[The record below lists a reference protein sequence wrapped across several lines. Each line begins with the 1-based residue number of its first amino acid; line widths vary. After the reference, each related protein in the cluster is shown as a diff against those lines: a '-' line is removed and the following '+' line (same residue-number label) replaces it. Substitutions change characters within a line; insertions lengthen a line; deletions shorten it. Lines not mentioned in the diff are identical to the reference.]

1 MKFHVAFATLCTL
14 VGTYPAVGQNFEAVP
29 QRPGA
34 MGQPGS
40 PLSTGA
46 SNPALNFQV
55 KQLEDTPN
63 DLPLTELRRISKL
76 PITEASA
83 RTRSAHDA
91 ELYRT
96 ISPSVVLIV
105 TKTALGSGSLIGR
118 FGEVLTNYHVVKGYS
133 DVGVV
138 FKPTTEGM
146 SPTKD
151 DVLTG
156 HVLKYDEI
164 ADLALVKVA
173 TAPVGA
179 SFLRLGDSSDI
190 SVGLDVHAIGHPIE
204 QIWTYTKGII
214 SQYRLGYEWQP
225 KDGVKHRADV
235 IQTQTPINPGNSGGP
250 LFGDSGTLLGVN
262 SFSKSGEGLNYAV
275 SVDDVKRFL
284 GRSGNRVAE
293 VTPAPPPKAKCEP
306 TLVSRWRSKEENA
319 TIEGYDSICTGK
331 IDATLTY
338 FDDQSRPLLLD
349 MDRNHDG
356 RFDVEYWG
364 NRGGS
369 KWMLSFW
376 DDKFVGRWTLVGYHD
391 DGSLKP
397 TRFESYAAYRKRL
410 AIRLPALPDDDPDDD
425 DP

>member
-1 MKFHVAFATLCTL
+1 MKIRVAFAIVCGFFTA
-14 VGTYPAVGQNFEAVP
+14 GPAIGQELNAIP
-29 QRPGA
+29 QRPRA
-34 MGQPGS
+34 MEQPGA
-40 PLSTGA
+40 PLSKE
-46 SNPALNFQV
+46 SPRPEVNLPIE
-55 KQLEDTPN
+55 QLGDTVDN
-63 DLPLTELRRISKL
+63 LPLAELRRISKH
-76 PITEASA
+76 PITEASS
-83 RTRSAHDA
+83 RTRSAKDA
-91 ELYRT
+91 DLYKT

-118 FGEVLTNYHVVKGYS
+118 FGEVLTNYHVVRGYS

-138 FKPTTEGM
+138 FKPTTEGA

-156 HVLKYDEI
+156 HVVKYDEI

-173 TAPVGA
+173 EAPVGA

-225 KDGVKHRADV
+225 ENGVKHKADV

-250 LFGDSGTLLGVN
+250 LFGDTGTLLGVN
-262 SFSKSGEGLNYAV
+262 SFSKTGEGLNYAV

-284 GRSGNRVAE
+284 ARSGNRVAE
-293 VTPAPPPKAKCEP
+293 VTRAPPPKAKCEP
-306 TLVSRWRSKEENA
+306 KLVSRWRSKEENA
-319 TIEGYDSICTGK
+319 TIEGYDSICAGK

-338 FDDQSRPLLLD
+338 FDDQSRPLQLD

-356 RFDVEYWG
+356 RFDVEFWG

-369 KWMLSFW
+369 KWMISFW

-397 TRFESYAAYRKRL
+397 SRFESYAAYRKRL
-410 AIRLPALPDDDPDDD
+410 AVRLPALPDDEPDDD